1 MGKIE
6 LDHTGANAG
15 ITLSSDGTSLLLD
28 GTAIGGGGASALT
41 IEDKTSAYTV
51 IADDLGKVI
60 NCTTGTF
67 TVTLTAAATLGAG
80 FNVTIWNIGTGVIT
94 IDPDGTERINE
105 LLTLTL
111 QKGEGVSII
120 CTGTEFQTGI
130 SKLRLYSDNTDVN
143 ANSPIAAGDR
153 SVAIG
158 AGATTANFATMA
170 IGYLSLAN
178 QNGAVALGYTS
189 NATGAYSLA
198 ISGNAGRQYTTAIGV
213 NSGGNKAV
221 TATGDGAMAL
231 GGSYASGTNSFA
243 AAITNNTSSY
253 GATGAN
259 SVAIGDRA
267 KATATHATAI
277 GTSVT
282 ASQAD
287 GAVAMGSSS
296 TASGLG
302 AFATGYLNIASGH
315 YSQAIGYG
323 ASTANIY
330 GKFAKSSGYFSNYAD
345 MQTGILVL
353 VAATT
358 DDTPKALTANKAA
371 AGTTN
376 QVILPNNCAYA
387 FHGTIVAR
395 QQASAGTAC
404 AAWKIEGL
412 IRREGSAGTTVLVNS
427 ATTVLD
433 NTPAWGM
440 TLSADTTN
448 GGLAITVTGAAATNI
463 RWVATINTSEVTY

>member
-1 MGKIE
+1 MGSVNI
-6 LDHTGANAG
+6 DNTGG
-15 ITLSSDGTSLLLD
+15 GGDVTLSSDGTDLLLN
-28 GTAIGGGGASALT
+28 GTAIGGGGGGGASALT
-41 IEDKTSAYTV
+41 IDTKSAAYTV
-51 IADDLGKVI
+51 VSGDLGKII
-60 NCTTGTF
+60 NFSSGSS
-67 TVTLTAAATLGAG
+67 ADATLPDITTVSSG
-80 FNVTIWNIGTGVIT
+80 FHVSIWNTAGTGVSISVKP
-94 IDPDGTERINE
+94 IVGQQIGT
-105 LLTLTL
+105 
-111 QKGEGVSII
+111 S
-120 CTGTEFQTGI
+120 
-130 SKLRLYSDNTDVN
+130 
-143 ANSPIAAGDR
+143 
-153 SVAIG
+153 
-158 AGATTANFATMA
+158 
-170 IGYLSLAN
+170 
-178 QNGAVALGYTS
+178 
-189 NATGAYSLA
+189 
-198 ISGNAGRQYTTAIGV
+198 SGNAFTNTQPFVLRWGAGITLVSDGTYWHIYDAKIYGNYRGTIAIGSNTSATNNLSIAIGNNVTASGVYSTAIGTSTSSTQANANYSTAIGV
-213 NSGGNKAV
+213 NSGGDGSV
-221 TATGDGAMAL
+221 TATGSGAMAL
-231 GGSYASGTNSFA
+231 GGSRASGVDSFA
-243 AAITNNTSSY
+243 AAIVNNTSSY

-259 SVAIGDRA
+259 SIAIGDRA

-282 ASQAD
+282 ASQVD

-315 YSQAIGYG
+315 YSQAIGFG
-323 ASTANIY
+323 ANTQSIY
-330 GKFAKSSGYFSNYAD
+330 GKFAKSSGFFSNYAD

-358 DDTPKALTANKAA
+358 DDTPKALTSNKAA